1 MKKHKNTYSIIISL
15 LFYTTLSAAPAAPH
29 LMTFEQPDG
38 SKFNGFLKG
47 DEYFSWIQTGNKE
60 VVIKNQTNG
69 FYEFGMLAQD
79 SEGKTQLQPSGVR
92 IVERGISRR
101 YLPIYLEPIKRSD
114 LGINLGEKKAKETRG
129 EKIIIAQ
136 RMKRNLV
143 FFIGS

>member
-79 SEGKTQLQPSGVR
+79 SEGRTQLQPSGVR

-101 YLPIYLEPIKRSD
+101 YLPIYLEPIKHSD
-114 LGINLGEKKAKETRG
+114 LGKIWERKKQKRLDERKLLLPKE
-129 EKIIIAQ
+129 
-136 RMKRNLV
+136 
-143 FFIGS
+143 

>member
-1 MKKHKNTYSIIISL
+1 
-15 LFYTTLSAAPAAPH
+15 
-29 LMTFEQPDG
+29 MTFEQPDG

-47 DEYFSWIQTGNKE
+47 DEYFSWIQTGDKE

-79 SEGKTQLQPSGVR
+79 SEGRTQLQPSGVR

-114 LGINLGEKKAKETRG
+114 LGIIWERKKQKRLEERKLLLPKE
-129 EKIIIAQ
+129 
-136 RMKRNLV
+136 
-143 FFIGS
+143 

>member
-1 MKKHKNTYSIIISL
+1 MKKYNKIYSIIISF

-47 DEYFSWIQTGNKE
+47 DEYFSWIKTGNKE

-101 YLPIYLEPIKRSD
+101 YLPIYFEPIKRSD
-114 LGINLGEKKAKETRG
+114 LGKIWERKKQKRLEERKFLLPKE
-129 EKIIIAQ
+129 
-136 RMKRNLV
+136 
-143 FFIGS
+143 

>member
-1 MKKHKNTYSIIISL
+1 MKKYKKTYSIIISF

-79 SEGKTQLQPSGVR
+79 SEGRTQLQPSGVR
-92 IVERGISRR
+92 VVERGIGRR
-101 YLPIYLEPIKRSD
+101 NLPIYLEPIKRSD
-114 LGINLGEKKAKETRG
+114 LGKIWERKKQKRLEERKLLLPKE
-129 EKIIIAQ
+129 
-136 RMKRNLV
+136 
-143 FFIGS
+143 

>member
-47 DEYFSWIQTGNKE
+47 DEYFSWIQTGDKE
-60 VVIKNQTNG
+60 VVIKN
-69 FYEFGMLAQD
+69 QD

-114 LGINLGEKKAKETRG
+114 LGIIWERKKQKRLEERKLLLPKE
-129 EKIIIAQ
+129 
-136 RMKRNLV
+136 
-143 FFIGS
+143 

>member
-1 MKKHKNTYSIIISL
+1 MKKYNKINSIIISF

-79 SEGKTQLQPSGVR
+79 SEGKTELQPSGIRVVEQGIGRR
-92 IVERGISRR
+92 I
-101 YLPIYLEPIKRSD
+101 LPIYLEPIKRSD
-114 LGINLGEKKAKETRG
+114 LGKIWERKKKKRLEAIKLLLPKE
-129 EKIIIAQ
+129 
-136 RMKRNLV
+136 
-143 FFIGS
+143 

>member
-1 MKKHKNTYSIIISL
+1 MSL
-15 LFYTTLSAAPAAPH
+15 LFYTTLFAAPAAPD
-29 LMTFEQPDG
+29 LMIFEQPDG

-47 DEYFSWIQTGNKE
+47 DEYFSWIHTGNKE

-79 SEGKTQLQPSGVR
+79 SEGRTQLQPSGVR

-114 LGINLGEKKAKETRG
+114 LGKIWERKKQKRLEERKLLLPKE
-129 EKIIIAQ
+129 
-136 RMKRNLV
+136 
-143 FFIGS
+143 

>member
-15 LFYTTLSAAPAAPH
+15 LFCTTLFAAPAAPH
-29 LMTFEQPDG
+29 LITFEQPDG

-79 SEGKTQLQPSGVR
+79 SEGRTQLQPSGVR

-114 LGINLGEKKAKETRG
+114 LGKIWERKKQKRLEERKLLLPKE
-129 EKIIIAQ
+129 
-136 RMKRNLV
+136 
-143 FFIGS
+143 

>member
-1 MKKHKNTYSIIISL
+1 M
-15 LFYTTLSAAPAAPH
+15 FYKTLSAAPSAPH
-29 LMTFEQPDG
+29 LITFEQPDG
-38 SKFNGFLKG
+38 SKFNEFLKG

-79 SEGKTQLQPSGVR
+79 SEGRTQLQPSGVR

-114 LGINLGEKKAKETRG
+114 LGKIWERKKQNRLVERKLLLPKE
-129 EKIIIAQ
+129 
-136 RMKRNLV
+136 
-143 FFIGS
+143 

>member
-29 LMTFEQPDG
+29 LITFEQPDG

-47 DEYFSWIQTGNKE
+47 DENFSWIQTGNKE

-79 SEGKTQLQPSGVR
+79 SEGRTELQPSGLRV
-92 IVERGISRR
+92 VEQGIGRR
-101 YLPIYLEPIKRSD
+101 NLPIYIEPIKRSD
-114 LGINLGEKKAKETRG
+114 LGKIWERKKQNKLEERELLLPKE
-129 EKIIIAQ
+129 
-136 RMKRNLV
+136 
-143 FFIGS
+143 

>member
-1 MKKHKNTYSIIISL
+1 MKKHKYTYSIIISL

-47 DEYFSWIQTGNKE
+47 DEYFSWIQTGDKE

-114 LGINLGEKKAKETRG
+114 LGIIWERKKQKRLEERKLLLPKE
-129 EKIIIAQ
+129 
-136 RMKRNLV
+136 
-143 FFIGS
+143 

>member
-29 LMTFEQPDG
+29 LKTFEQPDG

-47 DEYFSWIQTGNKE
+47 DEYFSWIQTGDKE

-79 SEGKTQLQPSGVR
+79 SEGRTQLQPSGVR
-92 IVERGISRR
+92 IVERGISKR

-114 LGINLGEKKAKETRG
+114 LGIIWERKKQKRLEERKLLLPKE
-129 EKIIIAQ
+129 
-136 RMKRNLV
+136 
-143 FFIGS
+143 

>member
-1 MKKHKNTYSIIISL
+1 MKKYKKTYSIFISF

-29 LMTFEQPDG
+29 SITFEQPDG

-79 SEGKTQLQPSGVR
+79 SEGRTELQPSGLRV
-92 IVERGISRR
+92 VEQGIGRR
-101 YLPIYLEPIKRSD
+101 NLPIYIEPIKRSD
-114 LGINLGEKKAKETRG
+114 LGKIWERKKQNKLEERELLLPKE
-129 EKIIIAQ
+129 
-136 RMKRNLV
+136 
-143 FFIGS
+143 

>member
-60 VVIKNQTNG
+60 VIIKNQTNG

-79 SEGKTQLQPSGVR
+79 LKGRTQLQPSGVR

-114 LGINLGEKKAKETRG
+114 LGKIWERKKQKRLEERKLLLPKE
-129 EKIIIAQ
+129 
-136 RMKRNLV
+136 
-143 FFIGS
+143 

>member
-1 MKKHKNTYSIIISL
+1 
-15 LFYTTLSAAPAAPH
+15 
-29 LMTFEQPDG
+29 MTFEQPDG

-47 DEYFSWIQTGNKE
+47 DEYFSWIQTGDKE

-79 SEGKTQLQPSGVR
+79 SEGRTQLQPSGIR

-114 LGINLGEKKAKETRG
+114 LGKIWERKKQKRREERKLLLPKE
-129 EKIIIAQ
+129 
-136 RMKRNLV
+136 
-143 FFIGS
+143 